1 MSNGPTVDRKAAV
14 IDRCSHHDQAKGRS
28 CGVDGCAMALPRFAA
43 AIFVLAL
50 AALCQAASVDPLP
63 DDKVLQASLT
73 QFLLRPQPAIDDIR
87 AELAAGSNK
96 EKFGRLSKCVTR
108 YAANESEAAKRA
120 AEIAEKVNK
129 DLCLKHPSSCI
140 DLSRQESLKQTFGAA
155 LIGVLGAE
163 LGGQP
168 KADTSKDFKAYAREV
183 AATWS
188 VARMATPELLPI
200 VEQVYFDASGQLATV
215 ILQTCAV
222 PTEEKPP
229 ARSDW
234 WIWVGVAAGAVLL
247 LLVWRRWAK

>member
-1 MSNGPTVDRKAAV
+1 MAIP
-14 IDRCSHHDQAKGRS
+14 RS
-28 CGVDGCAMALPRFAA
+28 AA
-43 AIFVLAL
+43 AILAMAL
-50 AALCQAASVDPLP
+50 AALGQAASVDHVP
-63 DDKVLQASLT
+63 DDKALQASLT

-87 AELAAGSNK
+87 AELAAGSNQ
-96 EKFGRLSKCVTR
+96 EKFGRLSKCVTK

-120 AEIAEKVNK
+120 AEIAAKVDK

-140 DLSRQESLKQTFGAA
+140 NLSRQESLKQTFGAA

-168 KADTSKDFKAYAREV
+168 KADTSKEFKAYAGEV
-183 AATWS
+183 AATSS

-222 PTEEKPP
+222 PAEERPP
-229 ARSDW
+229 ASSHW
-234 WIWVGVAAGAVLL
+234 WIWVGVAAAAVLL
-247 LLVWRRWAK
+247 LFAWLRRA